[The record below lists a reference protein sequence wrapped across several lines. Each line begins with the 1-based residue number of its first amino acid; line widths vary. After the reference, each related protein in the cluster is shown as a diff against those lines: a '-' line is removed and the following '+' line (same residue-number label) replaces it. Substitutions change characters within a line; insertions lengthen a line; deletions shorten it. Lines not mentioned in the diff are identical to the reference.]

1 MEQAN
6 NSATSATPATPR
18 GTVAPAFVRG
28 MLAGALHDG
37 HDAAALLAAVGIDPA
52 CLADDGAR
60 VPLADY
66 AALYNH
72 LNAVLDDEAFALF
85 SSPMRSG
92 CFEFLCRATITA
104 PQLGEALARAIRFLR
119 AVLPDMRITLER
131 DGTYAVL
138 AIAEQRPLLVDRV
151 FAYEWL
157 LRLLHGLACWLV
169 GRGIALDAVDFP
181 YPRPA
186 HADDYALIYTAHS
199 RFEAPRLAARIAGNL
214 LELPVRRDEA
224 ALQRFLDG
232 APGKLTML
240 YRNDRELVMRVRD
253 HLRAALPELPELEA
267 TAAALKLTPRT
278 LNRRLEAEGSSFRA
292 IKDAL
297 RRDIALSR
305 IAKSTQP
312 VATLAAD
319 LGYADP
325 SAFYRAFVGWTGVSP
340 SAYRRRLQ
348 ES

>member
-1 MEQAN
+1 
-6 NSATSATPATPR
+6 
-18 GTVAPAFVRG
+18 
-28 MLAGALHDG
+28 MLAGARHSG
-37 HDAAALLAAVGIDPA
+37 HDPISLLGGVGIPPD
-52 CLADDGAR
+52 CLDNDAAR

-72 LNAVLDDEAFALF
+72 LNATLDDEAFGLF
-85 SSPMRSG
+85 GSPMRVG

-104 PQLGEALARAIRFLR
+104 PHLGEALQRGIRFLR
-119 AVLPDMRITLER
+119 TVLPDMHIAIEYDGNHVVLTL
-131 DGTYAVL
+131 
-138 AIAEQRPLLVDRV
+138 AEQRPLLVDRV

-157 LRLLHGLACWLV
+157 LRLLHGLSCWLV
-169 GRGIALDAVDFP
+169 GRGIALDTVDFP
-181 YPRPA
+181 YPRPD
-186 HADDYALIYTAHS
+186 HADDYALIYTANS
-199 RFEAPRLAARIAGNL
+199 RFDAPKLSARIAANL
-214 LELPVRRDEA
+214 LELPIRRDEA

-253 HLRAALPELPELEA
+253 LLRGALPELPELES
-267 TAAALKLTPRT
+267 TASTLKMTPRT
-278 LNRRLEAEGSSFRA
+278 LNRRLEEEGSSFRA

-297 RRDIALSR
+297 RRDIALAR
-305 IAKSTQP
+305 IAKTEQP

-340 SAYRRRLQ
+340 SAYRRRLKP
-348 ES
+348 

>member
-1 MEQAN
+1 
-6 NSATSATPATPR
+6 
-18 GTVAPAFVRG
+18 
-28 MLAGALHDG
+28 MLAGAIQRG
-37 HDAAALLAAVGIDPA
+37 YTAAALLAAAGIAPD
-52 CLADDGAR
+52 CLSNDEAR

-72 LNAVLDDEAFALF
+72 INAALDDEAFGLF
-85 SSPMRSG
+85 PEAMRVG

-104 PQLGEALARAIRFLR
+104 PHLEEALLRAIRFLR
-119 AVLPDMRITLER
+119 AVLPGMAISIRRDGSVATLEI
-131 DGTYAVL
+131 T
-138 AIAEQRPLLVDRV
+138 ETRPLTVDRV

-157 LRLLHGLACWLV
+157 LRLLHGLSCWLV

-186 HADDYALIYTAHS
+186 HADDYALIYTANS
-199 RFEAPRLAARIAGNL
+199 RFDATSLRAGIAANL
-214 LELPVRRDEA
+214 LELPIRRDEA

-240 YRNDRELVMRVRD
+240 YRRDRELVMRVRD
-253 HLRAALPELPELEA
+253 HLRAALPEMPELEE
-267 TAAALKLTPRT
+267 TSTALKMTPRT
-278 LNRRLEAEGSSFRA
+278 LNRRLEGEGSSFRA

-297 RRDIALSR
+297 RRDLALSR
-305 IAKSTQP
+305 MAKTTQP
-312 VATLAAD
+312 VAHVAAE

-340 SAYRRRLQ
+340 STYRRRLR
-348 ES
+348 ET